1 MECLKSNPRVMPQGR
16 PQKIQRTNQ
25 NSKQVHIADA
35 KRGRA
40 IGFVLTSDWMKKW
53 REFLLKPSRSVVTQ
67 YQLLFAV
74 KRVVKGI

>member
-1 MECLKSNPRVMPQGR
+1 MECRKIKPQGSA
-16 PQKIQRTNQ
+16 PGQAADNP
-25 NSKQVHIADA
+25 NSKQIHIADA